1 MKGGSMDMW
10 LPALLGNY
18 DRPTRTNQ
26 PTDRLIYG
34 VKGKLHTLPKVFN
47 SNGTIIFVFFRLHL
61 YITYYL
67 LGTYFS
73 KAYAKTRIPDA
84 WMFSERN
91 RFRPVSLSL
100 TLWLMRKK
108 ACSVSGNLQPMVK
121 RKISAPSGWLDI
133 RHPEFGFR
141 ALQKKQRLF
150 LSKFSDRLF
159 SFMTETLTSAEGM
172 NNQKS
177 IFTHTL

>member
-1 MKGGSMDMW
+1 
-10 LPALLGNY
+10 
-18 DRPTRTNQ
+18 
-26 PTDRLIYG
+26 
-34 VKGKLHTLPKVFN
+34 
-47 SNGTIIFVFFRLHL
+47 
-61 YITYYL
+61 
-67 LGTYFS
+67 
-73 KAYAKTRIPDA
+73 
-84 WMFSERN
+84 MFSERN
-91 RFRPVSLSL
+91 RLRPVSLSL

-121 RKISAPSGWLDI
+121 EKNFGSVRTTFLHWLDI

-177 IFTHTL
+177 IFTHKL